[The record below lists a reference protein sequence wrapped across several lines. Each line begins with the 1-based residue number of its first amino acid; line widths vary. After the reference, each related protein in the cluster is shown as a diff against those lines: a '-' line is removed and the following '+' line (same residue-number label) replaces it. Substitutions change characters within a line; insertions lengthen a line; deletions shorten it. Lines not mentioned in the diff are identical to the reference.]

1 MDETVLLYNL
11 KDNEK
16 GKAINAILPQ
26 LGIKIRHVESQ
37 DILHPVG
44 YLLTIDGYEATTK
57 NIEDEKIEEEML
69 VIHNFS
75 DEQIQV
81 MLEILKNANVPL
93 IPLKA
98 VVTPTNVDW
107 SFYSL
112 YQEIK
117 KEHKMMADMKAGK

>member
-1 MDETVLLYNL
+1 MEETVLLYNL
-11 KDNEK
+11 KDSEK
-16 GKAINAILPQ
+16 GKIINAILPQ
-26 LGIKIRHVESQ
+26 LGIKIRHVESK

-44 YLLTIDGYEATTK
+44 YLLTIDGYEPTVK
-57 NIEDEKIEEEML
+57 SINDEKIEEEML

-98 VVTPTNVDW
+98 IVTPTNVDW
-107 SFYSL
+107 TFYAL

-117 KEHKMMADMKAGK
+117 KEHKMMADMKAGN